1 MPFHTDPQL
10 RAAFQGYQGPDPAG
24 CRLIFVGK
32 DANYPPWGEPPLSPE
47 EQQQRAS
54 VLNYLTNQPWRG
66 GAVFRESQCY
76 LSRNLYPARAQHPLL
91 LNCFPA
97 NRDGA
102 KYHRVMACLFDRMID
117 RLQVA
122 GQNDLAHNLV
132 TTHSTFVELVRFPTW
147 DDNGKSAL
155 RLFQG
160 QVPQGWDDNMGF
172 TDSQRAHRED
182 RLPEWLLNSQRTR
195 PGQSPCTVVLPKSV
209 FKVLCQAEWRGLN
222 MRIFNHRMNQFGNG
236 DVVAIDAPHHN
247 LNQPLPEDF
256 GQCRWHITRGFPYF
270 RGQGLN
276 DEAIGAALTKLGEV
290 LADALQQPG
299 AINAGQ
305 P

>member
-1 MPFHTDPQL
+1 M
-10 RAAFQGYQGPDPAG
+10 
-24 CRLIFVGK
+24 
-32 DANYPPWGEPPLSPE
+32 SPE

-54 VLNYLTNQPWRG
+54 VLAYLNSGPWQE
-66 GAVFRESQCY
+66 GAVFRESPWY
-76 LSRNLYPARAQHPLL
+76 LSRRLYPTRAHHPLL

-132 TTHSTFVELVRFPTW
+132 TTHSTFVELVRFPTR
-147 DDNGKSAL
+147 DNNGNEVLS
-155 RLFQG
+155 LFRG
-160 QVPQGWDDNMGF
+160 EVPQGWGNGAGF
-172 TDSQRAHRED
+172 TDFQGRHRENH
-182 RLPEWLLNSQRTR
+182 LAEWLLNNSQRTR

-236 DVVAIDAPHHN
+236 DVVAIDAPH
-247 LNQPLPEDF
+247 LNDTQPLPADF
-256 GQCRWHITRGFPYF
+256 HQCRWHVTRGFPYF
-270 RGQGLN
+270 RGRGLN
-276 DEAIGAALTKLGEV
+276 DEAIGAALTQLGEV

-299 AINAGQ
+299 ANNAGQ